1 MKSKLFRYE
10 LKPTN
15 QFVEVPLVYVLLT
28 TFQVK
33 LTYLVMEET
42 FEALE
47 ISPKTFVKFLNKKLD
62 VKDPRYQDC
71 KELWESNLP
80 LDQSAE
86 TFIDIKSKISRS
98 NIIKILTADDFT
110 K

>member
-1 MKSKLFRYE
+1 
-10 LKPTN
+10 
-15 QFVEVPLVYVLLT
+15 
-28 TFQVK
+28 
-33 LTYLVMEET
+33 MEET

-80 LDQSAE
+80 LTSQQRLLL
-86 TFIDIKSKISRS
+86 IS
-98 NIIKILTADDFT
+98 NQK
-110 K
+110 